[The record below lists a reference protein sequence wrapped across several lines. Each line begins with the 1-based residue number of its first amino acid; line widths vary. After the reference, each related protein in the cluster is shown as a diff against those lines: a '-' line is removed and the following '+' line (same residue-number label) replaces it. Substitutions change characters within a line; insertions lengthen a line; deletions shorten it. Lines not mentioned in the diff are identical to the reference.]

1 MHNMIRC
8 IKRNVMMLVE
18 VCHIERCW
26 KSYINRI
33 VYVKLKLIL
42 WSLRQKYINLGVRIT
57 IFLVVLTKPY
67 GLYNSLGLDS
77 GSGKEAKLFDQH
89 RVLKNNK
96 WPRPRFFQGGV
107 LITDP
112 AAVER
117 ARSHDLLG
125 IVINLYYL
133 EILCETWYFLVK
145 YYFNNLK
152 RLKF

>member
-1 MHNMIRC
+1 M
-8 IKRNVMMLVE
+8 KR
-18 VCHIERCW
+18 
-26 KSYINRI
+26 
-33 VYVKLKLIL
+33 KLIL
-42 WSLRQKYINLGVRIT
+42 WRLRQKYRHIGVMIT
-57 IFLVVLTKPY
+57 VFLVALTKSY

-89 RVLKNNK
+89 RVLKHNK

-125 IVINLYYL
+125 IVINLSYIEFFG
-133 EILCETWYFLVK
+133 EILL
-145 YYFNNLK
+145 
-152 RLKF
+152 